1 MEDTAIDNSLLRLK
15 QGTSSDTSVKTL
27 VRYYHDGNIKLRP
40 SYQRNE
46 VINRRKAS
54 GIIESAIL
62 GIPLPPLY
70 LFKDKGSKL
79 EVIDGQQRLIC
90 FLGFLGHLKDIKTKL
105 NGFKLIGLDILKNL
119 NGKDYEDDLFKLTL
133 NEKLYD
139 FTIKTFTFDEEKGF
153 EPSLKYEIF
162 ERLNKNPYPI
172 KPNSFE
178 LWNCIYLSDFTR
190 MIKDVAKTD
199 DFINGISRKSSDNPD
214 LRMDNENDILRLIT
228 LLQNYDKLK
237 DRNEIPKSMMLLEVE
252 KHFHNKT
259 TLSEVNVI
267 KKDFLKILKKNHT
280 LFGSNN
286 VMGDLVNDNKKKKT
300 NYPNLTLLDVLIV
313 AIFDED
319 DKFIVK
325 YRDELFNTI
334 KVFFDDEDN
343 RAFIQNSKKGKAR
356 ISNPYSD
363 RVTYF
368 KSKTFDLIKE
378 KHNIKKSQRINIRDS
393 SLVDKLME
401 KQNGICPYCNNQIRP
416 TDKFEIDH
424 LQPIDDFG
432 SNDEINL
439 ALLHELCNR
448 EKANKKV
455 LMEQQNNNKEKLVL

>member
-1 MEDTAIDNSLLRLK
+1 MT
-15 QGTSSDTSVKTL
+15 
-27 VRYYHDGNIKLRP
+27 
-40 SYQRNE
+40 
-46 VINRRKAS
+46 
-54 GIIESAIL
+54 
-62 GIPLPPLY
+62 
-70 LFKDKGSKL
+70 
-79 EVIDGQQRLIC
+79 
-90 FLGFLGHLKDIKTKL
+90 
-105 NGFKLIGLDILKNL
+105 GLDILKNL
-119 NGKDYEDDLFKLTL
+119 NGKDHEDDFFKLIL
-133 NEKLYD
+133 NEKLHD

-162 ERLNKNPYPI
+162 ERLNKNPFPI

-190 MIKDVAKTD
+190 MIKNIVKND
-199 DFINGISRKSSDNPD
+199 DFVKGISRKSPENPD
-214 LRMDNENDILRLIT
+214 LRMDNENDVLRFIT

-237 DRNEIPKSMMLLEVE
+237 DRNDIPKSMMLQEVE

-259 TLSEVNVI
+259 ALTEIDNI
-267 KKDFLKILKKNHT
+267 KNYFLKVLKKNRT

-286 VMGDLVNDNKKKKT
+286 EIGNLVNDNKKGKT
-300 NYPNLTLLDVLIV
+300 VYPNLTLLDVLVV
-313 AIFDED
+313 AIRDED
-319 DKFIVK
+319 DKFIMK
-325 YRDELFNTI
+325 YRDELLKII
-334 KVFFDDEDN
+334 KLFFDDEDN

-356 ISNPYSD
+356 ISNTYSD

-378 KHNIKKSQRINIRDS
+378 KHNIKKSQRINIRNS

-401 KQNGICPYCNNQIRP
+401 KQNGICPYCNNQIKH

-448 EKANKKV
+448 EKANKKM
-455 LMEQQNNNKEKLVL
+455 LIEQQTIRKS